1 MTAYSGEQ
9 LQKFPD
15 IKLAPAGLV
24 DGEAFF
30 LEMQFCIDF
39 LCDYAYSLVVVT
51 SGAFKRDQ
59 SPVMGTGPAGD
70 KLKEKIM
77 KRMLSRVSILGI
89 AFGAALTVQ
98 AGEVPSGY
106 WRLSTFHVSNG
117 AAATVQMVCF
127 KANKTW
133 YSTTEANWNGA
144 WFANGDEIHWY
155 GSVPLADYGNV
166 ATIGMGALSGA
177 VSMSGKYAEWSAP
190 GNAPYRFDRHYTY
203 TLTYQQAECPPPKL

>member
-1 MTAYSGEQ
+1 MTACSGEQ
-9 LQKFPD
+9 LQKFPG
-15 IKLAPAGLV
+15 IILAPAAWLA
-24 DGEAFF
+24 EKRFASK
-30 LEMQFCIDF
+30 MQYCIDC
-39 LCDYAYSLVVVT
+39 LCAYAYSLMVAIC
-51 SGAFKRDQ
+51 GAFRRDQ
-59 SPVMGTGPAGD
+59 SPVMGTGPAGG
-70 KLKEKIM
+70 KFKEKIM
-77 KRMLSRVSILGI
+77 KRMLSRVSSLGI
-89 AFGAALTVQ
+89 ALGAALTVQ

-106 WRLSTFHVSNG
+106 WKLSTFHVSNG

-144 WFANGDEIHWY
+144 WFTDGDEIHWY

-166 ATIGMGALSGA
+166 ATIGMGGLSGA